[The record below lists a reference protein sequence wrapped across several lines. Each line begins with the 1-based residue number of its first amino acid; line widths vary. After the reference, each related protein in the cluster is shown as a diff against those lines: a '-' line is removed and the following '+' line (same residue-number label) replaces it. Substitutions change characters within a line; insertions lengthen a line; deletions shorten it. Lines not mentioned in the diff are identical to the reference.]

1 MNLGPILQLLEKRR
15 QEDHKVKVNLDSF
28 LTYCFK
34 LEVSQ
39 DLGVDWLRGNE
50 MPQHVRPEVQPH
62 CYEK

>member
-1 MNLGPILQLLEKRR
+1 MKLGSVLQLLEKRR
-15 QEDHKVKVNLDSF
+15 QEDDKVEVNLDSS

-50 MPQHVRPEVQPH
+50 MPQHV
-62 CYEK
+62 